1 MAKKAGA
8 LKEKIDRTRKK
19 LAEGKG
25 KLNPAR
31 ARDLRKRLKRTQR
44 RRRSL
49 LRSEARAKAKTLPKP
64 AEEKKPEAT
73 PASA

>member
-1 MAKKAGA
+1 MAKAGT

-25 KLNPAR
+25 KLDPAR
-31 ARDLRKRLKRTQR
+31 VRDLRKRLRRTQR

-49 LRSEARAKAKTLPKP
+49 LRAEARAKAKTGQKP
-64 AEEKKPEAT
+64 VEEKKPEGA
-73 PASA
+73 PASS

>member
-1 MAKKAGA
+1 MAKAGA

-25 KLNPAR
+25 KLDPAR
-31 ARDLRKRLKRTQR
+31 VRDLKKRLRRTQR

-49 LRSEARAKAKTLPKP
+49 LRAEARAKGKTAPKS
-64 AEEKKPEAT
+64 AEEKKPEGA
-73 PASA
+73 PVSG

>member
-1 MAKKAGA
+1 MAKAGT

-25 KLNPAR
+25 KLDPAR
-31 ARDLRKRLKRTQR
+31 VRDLRKRLRRTQR

-49 LRSEARAKAKTLPKP
+49 FRAEARAKAKTGQKP
-64 AEEKKPEAT
+64 AEEKKPEGA
-73 PASA
+73 PASS